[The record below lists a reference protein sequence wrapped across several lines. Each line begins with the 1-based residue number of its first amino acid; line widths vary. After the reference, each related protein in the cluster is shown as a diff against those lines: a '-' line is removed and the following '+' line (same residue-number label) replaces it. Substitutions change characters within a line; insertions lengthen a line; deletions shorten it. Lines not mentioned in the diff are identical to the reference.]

1 MLTRSFDGERS
12 LLDEPEP
19 SSGKTLAGMTGPEQQ
34 RCKAKNKNGQ
44 PCRGRARESGYCVG
58 HDPSLDEQRCTGR
71 VKGGENSSRVARL
84 EKLMPRRLCPVFE
97 LLEKAIEDV
106 YEGRLDP
113 RQATAMAALAGAMV
127 KVLQAG
133 ELEEMVRKVQESDGR

>member
-1 MLTRSFDGERS
+1 
-12 LLDEPEP
+12 
-19 SSGKTLAGMTGPEQQ
+19 MTVTEQL
-34 RCKAKNKNGQ
+34 RCKAKIKNGK
-44 PCRGRARESGYCVG
+44 PCQGRVRDSGYCFS
-58 HDPSLDEQRCTGR
+58 HDPSLEEQRRTGR
-71 VKGGENSSRVARL
+71 VKGGENSSRGARL

-97 LLEKAIEDV
+97 LLEKAIEDL

-133 ELEEMVRKVQESDGR
+133 ELEEMVRKVQESSGR